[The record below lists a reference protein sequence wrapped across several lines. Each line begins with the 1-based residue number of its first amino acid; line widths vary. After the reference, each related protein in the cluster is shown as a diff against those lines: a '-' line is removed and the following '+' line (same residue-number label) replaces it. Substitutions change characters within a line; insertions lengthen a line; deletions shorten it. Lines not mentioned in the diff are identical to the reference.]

1 MVQRNLVLEGKYV
14 LVEEVQPKHFEK
26 IIEWRNNPENNR
38 YLNQPY
44 KLTMELQEKW
54 YEKYLED
61 LTQGLFVVIDKKTNK
76 PFATIGY
83 TDFDIEEKVLI
94 SGRLLVGEFEY
105 RGGKEWKEATLM
117 VFDYYNKVLGVNVIY
132 AHIVKENIASIR
144 WHKKWGFSKNT
155 INIKFP
161 DELIVNGMEQIEF
174 YKEYRC
180 VGYDNIGIH
189 GAVGI

>member
-1 MVQRNLVLEGKYV
+1 MRKRNIIIEGQRVI
-14 LVEEVQPKHFEK
+14 VEEIQRKYFGK
-26 IIEWRNNPENNR
+26 IIEWRNNPDFNK

-94 SGRLLVGEFEY
+94 SGRLLVGEIEY
-105 RGGKEWKEATLM
+105 RGSKEWQEATQM

-132 AHIVKENIASIR
+132 AHIVKENIASIK
-144 WHKKWGFSKNT
+144 WHAKQGFSKNT
-155 INIKFP
+155 IHIKFP

-174 YKEYRC
+174 SKKY
-180 VGYDNIGIH
+180 
-189 GAVGI
+189 